1 MFYYDGMTCISISV
15 TRLSVIIGKA
25 TTMAAGV
32 SLIKF
37 EPVEQML

>member
-1 MFYYDGMTCISISV
+1 MFYLNGMTCISISV
-15 TRLSVIIGKA
+15 TRFFVFIGKA

-37 EPVEQML
+37 DPVERML